1 MKTPELTDILNYL
14 PTTAA
19 LSSAGQPTAE
29 QFATIAAAGFEVVI
43 NLALST
49 SDDALPNESD
59 IVAAH
64 GMTYVHI
71 PVVWENPTMQDLDDF
86 FAAMDAHHGQ
96 KIFLHCIVN
105 KRASAFGF
113 LYSVLRAGIPVAEAE
128 KTMHHIWRPNH
139 TWKRFIDAALSEKAT

>member
-14 PTTAA
+14 PTTAT

-29 QFATIAAAGFEVVI
+29 QFAAIAAAGFEVVV

-49 SDDALPNESD
+49 SGDALPNESN
-59 IVAAH
+59 IVTAH

-86 FAAMDAHHGQ
+86 FAAMDAHQGQ
-96 KIFLHCIVN
+96 KIFLHCAVN

-113 LYSVLRAGIPVAEAE
+113 LYSVLRAGIPIAEAE
-128 KTMHHIWRPNH
+128 KRMHHIWSPNR
-139 TWKRFIDAALSEKAT
+139 TWRRFIDAALAEKAT

>member
-1 MKTPELTDILNYL
+1 MKAPELTDILNYL
-14 PTTAA
+14 PTTAT

-49 SDDALPNESD
+49 SSNALPNEGD

-71 PVVWENPTMQDLDDF
+71 PVIWENPTMQNLDDF
-86 FAAMDAHHGQ
+86 FAAMDAHREQ
-96 KIFLHCIVN
+96 KIFLHCAVN

-113 LYSVLRAGIPVAEAE
+113 LYSVLRAEIPVAKAK
-128 KTMHHIWRPNH
+128 KTMHRIWKPDH
-139 TWKRFIDAALSEKAT
+139 TWQRFIDAALAENAT